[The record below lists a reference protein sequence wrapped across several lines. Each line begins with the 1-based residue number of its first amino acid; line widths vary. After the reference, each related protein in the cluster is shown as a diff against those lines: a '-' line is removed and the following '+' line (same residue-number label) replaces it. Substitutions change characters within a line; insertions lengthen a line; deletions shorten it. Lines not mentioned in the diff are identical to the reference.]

1 MRIDGKAIQIGSHLT
16 WVFQALKYC
25 ERGQVRHDNKMGQST
40 AVETTQQPAPVSR
53 SSKRFVPKDLSG
65 NPIPQSKRWLYSTPA
80 LKNGE
85 LQSFTID
92 VLVVS
97 AFVTFNSSEFGR
109 NFYDGIEKK
118 YGEWNVNFWGTFII
132 TSVFFWLWGAVFA
145 IPDLTGYPK
154 WLFKYKTQPFV
165 RVDLRQYTNIA
176 LISLRNQLFVAAP
189 LLLATMYIGPLKP
202 VSSSALPGK
211 LETVATIIF
220 DVICTEIG
228 FYYVHR
234 SFHSKRLYPMF
245 HKQHHEFT
253 APVGL
258 ASTYCT
264 VTEHIFSNL
273 LPNALGT
280 MLVRHHW
287 SQAVFTFLFLEFGTI
302 CSHSGYNIPWLHSNL
317 QHDFHHFAFDE
328 NFGPTGWLDALHS
341 TNKKFLKTMADAKHR
356 TGGDDE
362 KARQMVL
369 ERLATLEVEA
379 R

>member
-1 MRIDGKAIQIGSHLT
+1 
-16 WVFQALKYC
+16 
-25 ERGQVRHDNKMGQST
+25 MGQST